1 MWTAT
6 KLRADVANNVQ
17 VQAGLLLNRFDITN
31 PVEPADADIIC
42 ATTGD
47 FNITCQPET
56 QDFFED
62 VNNAPNNTKEGKHI
76 TGWNCGLTVNAL
88 EITEETLALA
98 LGASEVGADGG
109 VHPRHKYNLSDFK
122 PLYWLGDMVDDNK
135 VFAIVMDDTVS
146 TGGLSFTSTKNG
158 KGQLAL
164 ELTPHASFGTP
175 TVIPMAFYLLEKVEG
190 TGTGGTG
197 TGGTGTGN

>member
-17 VQAGLLLNRFDITN
+17 VQAGLLLNNFDITN

-88 EITEETLALA
+88 EITEETLVLA
-98 LGASEVGADGG
+98 LGAAEVGADGG
-109 VHPRHKYNLSDFK
+109 VTPRHEYELTDFK
-122 PLYWLGDMVDDNK
+122 PIYWLGDMVDK
-135 VFAIVMDDTVS
+135 TKAFVIVMDDTVS
-146 TGGLSFTSTKNG
+146 TGGLNFTSSKNG

-175 TVIPMAFYLLEKVEG
+175 TVVPMAFYLLEKVGG